1 MHRVTIM
8 KLTVADENAE
18 RFQEACREQ
27 TGRVKENEP
36 GTVLCT
42 FIRRNNQASTILPM
56 PPNGHTD
63 YIHLQ
68 AYTSQEADDHHREL
82 EREWWG
88 PTFRSLLAAPFT
100 GERYMTPEITTGI
113 TRDFDWGPHQRS
125 FVFHRFQIK
134 EGQDEEFEEQASH
147 QLGVVT
153 KGEPGTKLYTFCKR
167 PAEGSAFLPSSNPER
182 TEYLHMSIYEDEDA
196 WQQHRRLEHR
206 DDGKWC
212 WGPTYRQ
219 YIAVPLVNEQFRS
232 EQIVCG
238 LSRDAQWGTVYGD
251 VDIAPFG

>member
-8 KLTVADENAE
+8 QMTVADANVQAFED
-18 RFQEACREQ
+18 ACVEQ
-27 TGRVKENEP
+27 VGRVKANEP
-36 GTVLCT
+36 GTVLYT
-42 FIRRNNQASTILPM
+42 FCKRQPQASTIVGA
-56 PPNGHTD
+56 PPNGHTS

-82 EREWWG
+82 EKEWWG
-88 PTFRSLLAAPFT
+88 PTFRGLLSAPFT
-100 GERYMTPEITTGI
+100 GERYMADDVTTGL
-113 TRDFDWGPHQRS
+113 TRDYDWGPHQRG

-134 EGQDEEFEEQASH
+134 EGEEAEFEDQASH

-153 KGEPGTKLYTFCKR
+153 KGEPGTKMYTFCRR
-167 PAEGSAFLPSSNPER
+167 PAEGSAFLPKPLADR
-182 TEYLHMSIYEDEDA
+182 AEYLHMSIYEDEDA

-219 YIAVPLVNEQFRS
+219 YIAVPLVNEQFTS
-232 EQIVCG
+232 AQILCG
-238 LSRDAQWGTVYGD
+238 LSRDAQWGKEYGD